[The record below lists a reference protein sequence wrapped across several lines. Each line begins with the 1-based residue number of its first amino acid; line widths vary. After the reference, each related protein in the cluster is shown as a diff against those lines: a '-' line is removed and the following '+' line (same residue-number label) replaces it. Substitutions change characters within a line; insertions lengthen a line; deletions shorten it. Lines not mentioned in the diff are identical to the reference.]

1 MKNILKN
8 NNNHTLKQVQTD
20 IQTDP
25 KPSIQKKLENPKEK
39 MQDFRGD
46 LIDITRSIV
55 VIILMVII
63 MRVLS

>member
-46 LIDITRSIV
+46 
-55 VIILMVII
+55 
-63 MRVLS
+63 